1 MKADKRHSTPQFQA
15 WAGLLRTHTRLLDA
29 VQKALADA
37 SLPPLEWYDV
47 LLELDFAEGQRL
59 RLFEL
64 GERIVL
70 SKSNLTRLCDRLEK
84 AGLVVREPAP
94 EDRRGFYAR
103 LTPAGQELRRRMW
116 PVYKEAVER
125 HFAAHLSDTD
135 AQALVAL
142 LQKLRPEGDKT

>member
-1 MKADKRHSTPQFQA
+1 MNTDKRYSTPQFQA
-15 WAGLLRTHTRLLDA
+15 WAGLLRSHTRLLEL
-29 VQKALADA
+29 VQKDLAEA
-37 SLPPLEWYDV
+37 GLPPLEWYDV

-94 EDRRGFYAR
+94 EDRRGFYAA
-103 LTPAGQELRRRMW
+103 LTPAGAELRRRMW
-116 PVYKEAVER
+116 PVYRAAVEK
-125 HFAAHLSDTD
+125 HFAAHFSD
-135 AQALVAL
+135 AEAKALFTL
-142 LQKLRPEGDKT
+142 LQKLRPA